1 MAKVKNTIIQRAN
14 YEHEMRVVKEKINNS
29 NFSEWQKKRFNQILD
44 EMNEK
49 LVTYHEEP
57 EIASC
62 FK

>member
-44 EMNEK
+44 EM
-49 LVTYHEEP
+49 
-57 EIASC
+57 S
-62 FK
+62 